1 MRISAALIDIDGVL
15 TVSWQPLP
23 GAVAALRQLRTA
35 GVPLALVTNTTS
47 RPRASIA
54 SALAGAGFP
63 VTAADILTAPA
74 IAAAYLNNH
83 YPGARCLLLNSGDI
97 GEDLAGVTLAHRDD
111 PAPVDVVLVGGA
123 GPEFT
128 AYLINSVALGG
139 EYGSRKLSAPR
150 IDMTWGFKG
159 YSTEPR
165 PDPDSRAEDRNPDW
179 RADEPLRR
187 SPQQIHEDLR
197 RRFWLLNVMLPHI
210 LAVVLGVGLFIAAAL
225 RAPGLEQLHL

>member
-1 MRISAALIDIDGVL
+1 MAESEAERKSRLREDLTKEYYALLDVISNYDGWLLIVKGWSVTLSLAALGL
-15 TVSWQPLP
+15 GFQQRHYALF
-23 GAVAALRQLRTA
+23 ALAALT
-35 GVPLALVTNTTS
+35 
-47 RPRASIA
+47 
-54 SALAGAGFP
+54 
-63 VTAADILTAPA
+63 
-74 IAAAYLNNH
+74 
-83 YPGARCLLLNSGDI
+83 
-97 GEDLAGVTLAHRDD
+97 
-111 PAPVDVVLVGGA
+111 GGA
-123 GPEFT
+123 FWFLDGLMKGYQFRYYVRMREIEYT
-128 AYLINSVALGG
+128 AYLISSVALGG